1 MRDDRYKTLTTPRL
15 TIRRFVESDHAAF
28 MAVRNHPDV
37 ARYQSWTYYSEQQAR
52 QFIAGMQYEPCGV
65 PGSGFQYAVELTAQ
79 GILIGDCYL
88 KIEFEDPRQAEIGFT
103 FGPEYQGQ
111 GFATEAVSAILNYA
125 FGDLG
130 VHRVIGSADA
140 RNTRSMALM
149 KRLGMRQEAHFVKS
163 MWFKGEWAD
172 DVIYAILE
180 EEWRQRR

>member
-1 MRDDRYKTLTTPRL
+1 
-15 TIRRFVESDHAAF
+15 
-28 MAVRNHPDV
+28 
-37 ARYQSWTYYSEQQAR
+37 
-52 QFIAGMQYEPCGV
+52 MQREPCGV

-79 GILIGDCYL
+79 DVLIGDCYL
-88 KIEFEDPRQAEIGFT
+88 KIEYEDPRQAEIGFT

-111 GFATEAVSAILNYA
+111 GFATEAVSAILDYV
-125 FGDLG
+125 FDDLEA
-130 VHRVIGSADA
+130 HRVIGSADA

-180 EEWRQRR
+180 EEWRQRRG